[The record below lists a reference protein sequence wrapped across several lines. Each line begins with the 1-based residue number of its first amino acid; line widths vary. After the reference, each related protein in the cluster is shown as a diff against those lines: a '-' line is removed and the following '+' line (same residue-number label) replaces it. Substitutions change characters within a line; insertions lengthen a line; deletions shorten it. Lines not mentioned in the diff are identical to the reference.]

1 MRTVRNCLPVLMIDW
16 SKMKVSLGV
25 ESPLY
30 KVMLGMQEE
39 IQSLRQSLNKA
50 NARLD
55 AYDEA

>member
-1 MRTVRNCLPVLMIDW
+1 MIDW